1 MRDTGAQVT
10 AATLDIDHLFV
21 FVAPGAPDARRL
33 DKAGLRPSYRRRH
46 TGQGTANICYCF
58 DNAYLELL
66 WVADEVEIRSPNIAR
81 TRLAERA
88 DWRRSGASPFGI
100 AVRTASVE
108 IPLPFE
114 TWDYDAPF
122 LPGGTTMAVA
132 IASEDP
138 RQPLLFR
145 SPGTARPDAWTGDRT
160 NDRQIHA
167 GLREIIAVHL
177 SLPPSVAPSPALETL
192 EDASLL
198 SLGTGGDTPGAVLT
212 LSGATGQPAR
222 RLSLPELDWLN

>member
-1 MRDTGAQVT
+1 MGAQVT
-10 AATLDIDHLFV
+10 AAALDIDHLFV
-21 FVAPGAPDARRL
+21 FVAPGAPEARRL
-33 DKAGLRPSYRRRH
+33 DRAGLRPSYRRRH

-66 WVADEVEIRSPNIAR
+66 WVADEAEIRSLKIAR

-88 DWRRSGASPFGI
+88 DWRRSEASPFGI

-108 IPLPFE
+108 SPLPFE
-114 TWDYDAPF
+114 TWDYHAPF
-122 LPGGTTMAVA
+122 LPDGRTIAVA
-132 IASEDP
+132 LASEDP

-145 SPGTARPDAWTGDRT
+145 SPGTVRPDAWTDDRA

-167 GLREIIAVHL
+167 GLREIVAVHL
-177 SLPPSVAPSPALETL
+177 NSPPSVAPSPALKTL
-192 EDASLL
+192 EDAGLL

-212 LSGATGQPAR
+212 LSGAAGHPPR
-222 RLSLPELDWLN
+222 RLSLPGLDWLD